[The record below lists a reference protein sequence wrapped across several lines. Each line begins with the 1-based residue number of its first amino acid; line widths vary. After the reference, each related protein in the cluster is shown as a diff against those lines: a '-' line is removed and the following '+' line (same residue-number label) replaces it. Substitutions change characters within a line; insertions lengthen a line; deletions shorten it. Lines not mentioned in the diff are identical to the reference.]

1 MSPRAELLEIVS
13 QLKNLLISYP
23 QNGFDPSTGL
33 KPLSPVVAKPA
44 EEGTQRVRE
53 RGKQGRPST
62 FIDAGRRSKGS
73 GSFPSTPSEEAQSGQ
88 GVEMPKASSQSVPE
102 PDAVDLLPADL
113 ESLAAFIGD
122 CKRCKLSQKRTHL
135 VFGEGSPKARLVF
148 VGEGPGAD
156 EDAAGRP
163 FVGEAGKLLTRIIEG
178 GMGLK
183 REDVYICNVVKCRP
197 PNNRDPEPDEVQ
209 TCLPFLKQQLA
220 IIRPE
225 VICTLGR
232 IAVQTL
238 LGREFKITQERG
250 NWFSFMGTPIMAT
263 FHPAYILRNPSR
275 ERQLKGFVWEDVQ
288 KMMKQLGLKVRRDE

>member
-1 MSPRAELLEIVS
+1 MSPRAELLEIVG
-13 QLKNLLISYP
+13 QLKTLLISYP
-23 QNGFDPSTGL
+23 QIGLEIPKPSRQSVTEPNTVDSAPST
-33 KPLSPVVAKPA
+33 
-44 EEGTQRVRE
+44 
-53 RGKQGRPST
+53 
-62 FIDAGRRSKGS
+62 
-73 GSFPSTPSEEAQSGQ
+73 
-88 GVEMPKASSQSVPE
+88 
-102 PDAVDLLPADL
+102 L

-122 CKRCKLSQKRTHL
+122 CKRCQLSQKRTRL

-148 VGEGPGAD
+148 VGEGPGAE

-197 PNNRDPEPDEVQ
+197 PNNRDPEAEEIQ

-232 IAVQTL
+232 IAAQSL

-250 NWFSFMGTPIMAT
+250 NWFSFMEIPLMVT
-263 FHPAYILRNPSR
+263 FHPAYILRNPKD
-275 ERQLKGFVWEDVQ
+275 ERRLKDLVWEDVQ
-288 KMMKQLGLKVRRDE
+288 KIMGRLGLKVKKNE